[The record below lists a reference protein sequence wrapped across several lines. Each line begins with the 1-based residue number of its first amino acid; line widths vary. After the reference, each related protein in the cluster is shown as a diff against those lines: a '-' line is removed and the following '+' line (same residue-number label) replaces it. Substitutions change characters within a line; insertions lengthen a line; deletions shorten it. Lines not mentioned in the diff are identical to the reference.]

1 MRLVDWDRIEA
12 LVSRRIEQCRDALE
26 REPEQ
31 IANAMDRGRLAAL
44 REVLSLPESTEK
56 VDDSD
61 REQSPPHPE
70 D

>member
-1 MRLVDWDRIEA
+1 MRLVDWDRIDA
-12 LVSRRIEQCRDALE
+12 LVNRRIEQGRDALE
-26 REPEQ
+26 RNESDSAE
-31 IANAMDRGRLAAL
+31 IRGRIAAL
-44 REVLSLPESTEK
+44 REVLSLPESTEE